1 MNYDDSSDENSD
13 NSVSFLDEPET
24 APCYSCKKLLP
35 KSSEGVCCNFCEHW
49 YCVKCSHLKK
59 VVYQALKGSPDSL
72 MLFCQSCL
80 TAFPGVK
87 KVMVQLGSLEDKYE
101 KLDERVKNLETR
113 PKPIDNISDIVRDE
127 VKELQDIE
135 MRRLHMVCFN
145 LPESENLDP
154 DERKHEDKERL
165 KSLIDNDMKLSD
177 KNIIVENPIRLGKKM
192 YVDDPQSNVG
202 SSNHSSK
209 KGNRPLRFKVDK
221 FEDKRLIL
229 QANAELKNS
238 DDNNLSKIFV
248 TPDQRRRQREESF
261 KLREELPYRKL
272 VGKEKNLKISRGRIV
287 TVPDNNSTT
296 PTESTS
302 RFTNSSGYAGTRVF
316 NSRNFVGG
324 TGAQIKARPSGFRP
338 FRGGGGEQ

>member
-1 MNYDDSSDENSD
+1 M
-13 NSVSFLDEPET
+13 
-24 APCYSCKKLLP
+24 
-35 KSSEGVCCNFCEHW
+35 
-49 YCVKCSHLKK
+49 
-59 VVYQALKGSPDSL
+59 
-72 MLFCQSCL
+72 
-80 TAFPGVK
+80 
-87 KVMVQLGSLEDKYE
+87 MVQLGSLEDKYE

-113 PKPIDNISDIVRDE
+113 PKTIDNISDIVRDE
-127 VKELQDIE
+127 VRELQDIE

-145 LPESENLDP
+145 LPEIENLHP

-165 KSLIDNDMKLSD
+165 KSLIDDDMKLSY

-209 KGNRPLRFKVDK
+209 KGNHPLQFKVDK

-248 TPDQRRRQREESF
+248 TPDQTRRQREESF
-261 KLREELPYRKL
+261 KLREELRYRKL
-272 VGKEKNLKISRGRIV
+272 VGKEKNLKISRGRIVTV

-316 NSRNFVGG
+316 N
-324 TGAQIKARPSGFRP
+324 
-338 FRGGGGEQ
+338 